1 MINKENKMLLK
12 IAQTRQQANQL
23 KTIQKD
29 NNERYLVK
37 LEIQEKIKRDEE
49 D

>member
-23 KTIQKD
+23 KTIQKEND
-29 NNERYLVK
+29 EKYLVK
-37 LEIQEKIKRDEE
+37 LENQEKIKREE
-49 D
+49 EN

>member
-23 KTIQKD
+23 KMIQKEND
-29 NNERYLVK
+29 ETYLVK
-37 LEIQEKIKRDEE
+37 LENQEKIKREE
-49 D
+49 EN